1 MACGRPCVATD
12 VGDARRIVGDTGY
25 VVAPGDPQALV
36 SGWQEALDAVGD
48 EAVSRSQR
56 ARERVI
62 EHFSLER
69 LIEETARVL
78 ETVGSMGAL
87 QTK

>member
-1 MACGRPCVATD
+1 MAHGIPE
-12 VGDARRIVGDTGY
+12 
-25 VVAPGDPQALV
+25 VVASAWQDALDV
-36 SGWQEALDAVGD
+36 SGPEMTR
-48 EAVSRSQR
+48 RSQR

-78 ETVGSMGAL
+78 ETTVKTEAL